1 MINRAAVILKYK
13 TPAVKWVNDADPIND
28 NPGITTESI
37 NEERT
42 VYLITDEDADTL
54 DIFNQW
60 IKKNFKALFENEL
73 EGWYTDERLWP
84 KKRNLKLF
92 YEWFEV
98 ECHSV
103 IVDTVESPIEDD
115 ERLIP

>member
-13 TPAVKWVNDADPIND
+13 TPAVKWVNDADTP
-28 NPGITTESI
+28 
-37 NEERT
+37 
-42 VYLITDEDADTL
+42 

-60 IKKNFKALFENEL
+60 IKKNFKAFFENEL

-103 IVDTVESPIEDD
+103 IVDTVDLPIEDD

>member
-28 NPGITTESI
+28 NPGITMESV

-42 VYLITDEDADTL
+42 VYLITDEDADTP

-84 KKRNLKLF
+84 KKRNLKTF
-92 YEWFEV
+92 YEWFKV
-98 ECHSV
+98 DCHSV
-103 IVDTVESPIEDD
+103 IVDTVDLPIEDD
-115 ERLIP
+115 E